1 MKLSNEQKRA
11 VLKISRR
18 VILMEKGYG
27 AEWAVSDGKLRELSL
42 YQVITENGLVL
53 ARFNG
58 PGFAEPGRDEENRR
72 TER

>member
-1 MKLSNEQKRA
+1 MKLSNEQKRE
-11 VLKISRR
+11 VLNISKQ
-18 VILMEKGYG
+18 VIMMEKVYG
-27 AEWAVSDGKLRELSL
+27 GPWAVSDGKLRELSV
-42 YQVITENGLVL
+42 YQVITDNGLVL